1 MKLMFQFVIVLS
13 LIYGFNPQKVV
24 AQNNVGI
31 NPTGALPDPS
41 AALDIVAADK
51 GLLIPRMNAAQR
63 LAIASPANGLLVYD
77 TDSMCVLVYRSGT
90 MSWFSLCSGGSGGNG
105 HNTLTGTAIEPAGV
119 NCTYGGARLDFGV
132 DLNDNGVLDAAE
144 ILPSLTQYVCDGSP
158 GATGAQGPAGSGLNT
173 VALTTNE
180 PAGANCQYGGVML
193 QFGLDANSNGI
204 LDAGEINPALSR
216 YICNGSPGTSGAL
229 GCTNANYVLK
239 NDGTQIVCSQIFDN
253 GTNVGIGTATPTQ
266 KLDVPGNVKFS
277 GALMPNNN
285 PGVTGQVLVSQGS
298 NTAPVWQS
306 IGNVIQVLKATSTRT
321 LISSTTFA
329 SIGGLTLS
337 FTLSTSATV
346 LVSTYG
352 SLETTSASYYGSGVI
367 VQVFLNGVAVNDM
380 FQTIDVTD
388 PSGFTNTIAPW
399 SMTNTI
405 VLTPGNH
412 TINVRAKKYAFDNF
426 YAGGNTTA
434 PNPNEGALILTII
447 PQ

>member
-1 MKLMFQFVIVLS
+1 M
-13 LIYGFNPQKVV
+13 G
-24 AQNNVGI
+24 QNNVGI

-51 GLLIPRMNAAQR
+51 GLLIPRMSAVQR
-63 LAIASPANGLLVYD
+63 MAIAAPANGLLVYD
-77 TDSMCVLVYRSGT
+77 TDSMCVLVYRSAT

-105 HNTLTGTAIEPAGV
+105 HNTLVTTATEPAGA
-119 NCTYGGARLDFGV
+119 NCPYGGARLDFGV
-132 DLNDNGVLDAAE
+132 DINDNGTLDAAE
-144 ILPSLTQYVCDGSP
+144 ILPTLTQFVCDGAP
-158 GATGAQGPAGSGLNT
+158 GSTGAQGPAGAAGVQGPAGPQGPAGSGLNT
-173 VALTTNE
+173 VALTTNVA
-180 PAGANCQYGGVML
+180 PGANCPYSGVLL
-193 QFGLDANSNGI
+193 QFGLDANSNGA
-204 LDAGEINPALSR
+204 LDAGEINPLHSR
-216 YICNGSPGTSGAL
+216 YICNGAPGSSGGL

-253 GTNVGIGTATPTQ
+253 GTNVGIGTNTPTQ

-285 PGVTGQVLVSQGS
+285 PGTTGQVLVSQGA

-321 LISSTTFA
+321 LISTTSF
-329 SIGGLTLS
+329 SNIGGLTLS
-337 FTLSTSATV
+337 FTLTTNATV

-352 SLETTSASYYGSGVI
+352 SIETTSTSYYGSGVI

-405 VLTPGNH
+405 VLAPGNH
-412 TINVRAKKYAFDNF
+412 TINVRAKKYAFDDF